1 MWYPVWQVDAVFGQ
15 AMSACPLLPA
25 ESCSVWDASFRPLTS
40 SIMSISPDCGQP
52 PPVRIGE
59 PSAQNAG
66 Q

>member
-1 MWYPVWQVDAVFGQ
+1 MFGQ
-15 AMSACPLLPA
+15 AISAWPLLPA
-25 ESCSVWDASFRPLTS
+25 ESCSVWDAVFPALTS

-52 PPVRIGE
+52 PPARIGE

>member
-1 MWYPVWQVDAVFGQ
+1 MFGQ

-25 ESCSVWDASFRPLTS
+25 ESCSVWDAVFPGWLTD

-52 PPVRIGE
+52 PPARIGE
-59 PSAQNAG
+59 PSAQKAG